1 MMSLHTSR
9 TAPALVASILLG
21 LPVAFEALRPETREQ
36 LARQARLVSLAKG
49 EVLIETG
56 MVNPPVFAVRSG
68 LLALSHVQLGDIQT
82 VTDFFMAQDLFVGS
96 MSQDDVAPFEIR
108 SVAPSVVVSW
118 PMEPVMQAFA
128 QNPDFSQW
136 VMRYLVRRQ
145 ARMHFHRARIACLPL
160 EAQLAFFL
168 WSVSE
173 PARQPGQRLVT
184 ARIPQALLASYFG
197 VTREEVSRKKALL
210 EKAGYLH
217 TTPEGLL
224 LTEHLPVVFAM
235 QTDAPAPW
243 ESPWPH
249 ARQAPRTQALR
260 AQL

>member
-1 MMSLHTSR
+1 MNPVPVSR
-9 TAPALVASILLG
+9 TAPPLLGSVLLG
-21 LPVAFEALRPETREQ
+21 LPVAFDVLKPETREQ

-68 LLALSHVQLGDIQT
+68 LLALSHVQLGDVHT

-128 QNPDFSQW
+128 QNPEFSQW

-173 PARQPGQRLVT
+173 PAREPGQRLVT
-184 ARIPQALLASYFG
+184 VRIPQALLASYFG

-217 TTPEGLL
+217 TVSEGLL

-235 QTDAPAPW
+235 QTDGPAPW
-243 ESPWPH
+243 ESPWPQ
-249 ARQAPRTQALR
+249 ARQPSAAAPLR
-260 AQL
+260 ARM